1 VVLWSDPRP
10 GRPPTPMIDTFF
22 LVKSFV
28 TLLVITD
35 PVGTVPIF
43 LAITADWGARERNRA
58 AWQAVAVAASVIAT
72 FALFGQQILT
82 YLGISLP
89 SLQVAGGL
97 LLLVIA
103 LDLLRGETESMS
115 GVTRSNVA
123 FVPLGTPLL
132 AGPGA
137 IAAIMVFM
145 RQAEHGDQR
154 LGVALGLLGVLAV
167 LYLSLRFAG
176 LLQRI
181 LRQAGIDL
189 ITRISGL
196 LLAAIAVQLVVDAV
210 REFVRAD
217 L

>member
-1 VVLWSDPRP
+1 
-10 GRPPTPMIDTFF
+10 
-22 LVKSFV
+22 
-28 TLLVITD
+28 
-35 PVGTVPIF
+35 
-43 LAITADWGARERNRA
+43 
-58 AWQAVAVAASVIAT
+58 VAALVIAT
-72 FALFGQQILT
+72 FALFGQQILI
-82 YLGISLP
+82 YLGISVQ
-89 SLQVAGGL
+89 SLQIAGGL

-145 RQAEHGDQR
+145 RQAEQSDQR

-176 LLQRI
+176 LLQRL

-210 REFVRAD
+210 RELARAD

>member
-1 VVLWSDPRP
+1 MV
-10 GRPPTPMIDTFF
+10 DTF
-22 LVKSFV
+22 LLAKSFV

-43 LAITADWGARERNRA
+43 LAITAEWGTRDRNRA
-58 AWQAVAVAASVIAT
+58 AWQAVVVAALVIAT
-72 FALFGQQILT
+72 FALFGQQILI
-82 YLGISLP
+82 YLGISVP
-89 SLQVAGGL
+89 SLQIAGGL
-97 LLLVIA
+97 LLVVIA

-115 GVTRSNVA
+115 GEARSNVA

-145 RQAEHGDQR
+145 RQAEQSDQR

-176 LLQRI
+176 LLQRL

-210 REFVRAD
+210 RELARAD

>member
-1 VVLWSDPRP
+1 MV
-10 GRPPTPMIDTFF
+10 DTF
-22 LVKSFV
+22 LLAKSFV

-43 LAITADWGARERNRA
+43 LAITAEWSARDRNRA
-58 AWQAVAVAASVIAT
+58 AWQAVVVAALVIAT
-72 FALFGQQILT
+72 FALFGQQILI
-82 YLGISLP
+82 YLGISVP
-89 SLQVAGGL
+89 SLQIAGGL

-145 RQAEHGDQR
+145 RQAEQSDQR

-167 LYLSLRFAG
+167 LYLSLSLRFAG
-176 LLQRI
+176 LLQRL

-210 REFVRAD
+210 RELARAD

>member
-1 VVLWSDPRP
+1 
-10 GRPPTPMIDTFF
+10 
-22 LVKSFV
+22 
-28 TLLVITD
+28 
-35 PVGTVPIF
+35 
-43 LAITADWGARERNRA
+43 
-58 AWQAVAVAASVIAT
+58 
-72 FALFGQQILT
+72 
-82 YLGISLP
+82 
-89 SLQVAGGL
+89 
-97 LLLVIA
+97 VIA

-115 GVTRSNVA
+115 RVTRSNVA

-145 RQAEHGDQR
+145 RQAEQSDQR

-176 LLQRI
+176 LLQRL

-196 LLAAIAVQLVVDAV
+196 LLLAAIAVQLVVDAV
-210 REFVRAD
+210 RELARAD

>member
-1 VVLWSDPRP
+1 
-10 GRPPTPMIDTFF
+10 MIDTFF
-22 LVKSFV
+22 LAKSFV

-58 AWQAVAVAASVIAT
+58 AWQAVAVAALVIAA

-82 YLGISLP
+82 YLGISVP

-103 LDLLRGETESMS
+103 LDLLRGEIHSLS
-115 GVTRSNVA
+115 GEARSNIA

-137 IAAIMVFM
+137 IVAVMVFM
-145 RQAEHGDQR
+145 RQADSGEER
-154 LGVALGLLGVLAV
+154 LGVMLGLLGVLAA

-176 LLQRI
+176 LLQRL

-196 LLAAIAVQLVVDAV
+196 LLTAIAVQLVVDAV
-210 REFVRAD
+210 REFVRAGI
-217 L
+217 

>member
-1 VVLWSDPRP
+1 
-10 GRPPTPMIDTFF
+10 MIDRFF

-82 YLGISLP
+82 YLGISLA

-103 LDLLRGETESMS
+103 LDLLRGEIDSLS
-115 GVTRSNVA
+115 GDARSNVA

-137 IAAIMVFM
+137 IAAVMVFD
-145 RQAEHGDQR
+145 RQAGTAEER

-176 LLQRI
+176 LVQRV

-196 LLAAIAVQLVVDAV
+196 LLTAIAVQLVVDAV
-210 REFVRAD
+210 REMARAG

>member
-1 VVLWSDPRP
+1 MV
-10 GRPPTPMIDTFF
+10 DTFF
-22 LVKSFV
+22 LAKSFV

-43 LAITADWGARERNRA
+43 LAITAEWGTRERNRA
-58 AWQAVAVAASVIAT
+58 AWQAVVVAALVIAT
-72 FALFGQQILT
+72 FALFGQQILI
-82 YLGISLP
+82 YLGISVQ
-89 SLQVAGGL
+89 SLQIAGGL
-97 LLLVIA
+97 LLVVIA

-132 AGPGA
+132 AEPGA

-154 LGVALGLLGVLAV
+154 LGVALGLLGVL
-167 LYLSLRFAG
+167 YLSLRFAG
-176 LLQRI
+176 LLQRL

-210 REFVRAD
+210 RELARAD

>member
-1 VVLWSDPRP
+1 MV
-10 GRPPTPMIDTFF
+10 DTF
-22 LVKSFV
+22 LLAKSFV

-35 PVGTVPIF
+35 PVGTVPVFISMTTTF
-43 LAITADWGARERNRA
+43 SRRERNRA
-58 AWQAVAVAASVIAT
+58 AWQAVVVAALVIVT
-72 FALFGQQILT
+72 FALFGQQILI
-82 YLGISLP
+82 YLGISVP
-89 SLQVAGGL
+89 SLQIAGGL

-115 GVTRSNVA
+115 GEARSNVA

-176 LLQRI
+176 LLQRL

-210 REFVRAD
+210 RELARAD

>member
-1 VVLWSDPRP
+1 
-10 GRPPTPMIDTFF
+10 
-22 LVKSFV
+22 
-28 TLLVITD
+28 VITD

-43 LAITADWGARERNRA
+43 LAITAEWGTRERNRA
-58 AWQAVAVAASVIAT
+58 AWQAVAVAALVIAT
-72 FALFGQQILT
+72 FALFGQQILI
-82 YLGISLP
+82 YLGISVP
-89 SLQVAGGL
+89 SLQIAGGL

-176 LLQRI
+176 LLQRL

-210 REFVRAD
+210 RELARAD

>member
-1 VVLWSDPRP
+1 
-10 GRPPTPMIDTFF
+10 MIDRFF

-35 PVGTVPIF
+35 PIGTVPIF

-58 AWQAVAVAASVIAT
+58 AWQAVAVAAVVIAA

-82 YLGISLP
+82 YLGISLA

-103 LDLLRGETESMS
+103 LDLLRGEIDSLS
-115 GVTRSNVA
+115 GDARSNVA

-137 IAAIMVFM
+137 IAAVMVFD
-145 RQAEHGDQR
+145 RQAGTAEER

-176 LLQRI
+176 LVQRV

-196 LLAAIAVQLVVDAV
+196 LLTAIAVQLVVDAV
-210 REFVRAD
+210 REMARAGP
-217 L
+217 

>member
-1 VVLWSDPRP
+1 
-10 GRPPTPMIDTFF
+10 MIDRFF

-35 PVGTVPIF
+35 PIGTVPIF

-58 AWQAVAVAASVIAT
+58 AWQAVAVAAVVIAA

-82 YLGISLP
+82 YLGISLA

-103 LDLLRGETESMS
+103 LDLLRGEIDSLS
-115 GVTRSNVA
+115 GDARSNVA

-137 IAAIMVFM
+137 IAAVMVFD
-145 RQAEHGDQR
+145 RQAGTAEER

-176 LLQRI
+176 LVQRV

-196 LLAAIAVQLVVDAV
+196 LLTAIAVQLVVDAV
-210 REFVRAD
+210 REMARAG

>member
-1 VVLWSDPRP
+1 MV
-10 GRPPTPMIDTFF
+10 DTF
-22 LVKSFV
+22 LLAKSFV

-43 LAITADWGARERNRA
+43 LAITAEWGTRDRNRA
-58 AWQAVAVAASVIAT
+58 AWQAVVVAALVIAT
-72 FALFGQQILT
+72 FALFGQQILI
-82 YLGISLP
+82 YLGISVQ
-89 SLQVAGGL
+89 SLQIAGG

-176 LLQRI
+176 LLQRL

-210 REFVRAD
+210 RELARAD

>member
-1 VVLWSDPRP
+1 V
-10 GRPPTPMIDTFF
+10 
-22 LVKSFV
+22 
-28 TLLVITD
+28 
-35 PVGTVPIF
+35 
-43 LAITADWGARERNRA
+43 GARERNRA
-58 AWQAVAVAASVIAT
+58 AWQAVVVAALVIVT
-72 FALFGQQILT
+72 FALFGQQILI
-82 YLGISLP
+82 YLGISVP
-89 SLQVAGGL
+89 SLQIAGGL
-97 LLLVIA
+97 LLLVVVA

-115 GVTRSNVA
+115 GEARSNVA

-210 REFVRAD
+210 RELARAD

>member
-1 VVLWSDPRP
+1 MRFEFSAEDEAFRLELRAFFARHLPRDMARRFAI
-10 GRPPTPMIDTFF
+10 G
-22 LVKSFV
+22 
-28 TLLVITD
+28 IT
-35 PVGTVPIF
+35 
-43 LAITADWGARERNRA
+43 
-58 AWQAVAVAASVIAT
+58 
-72 FALFGQQILT
+72 
-82 YLGISLP
+82 
-89 SLQVAGGL
+89 
-97 LLLVIA
+97 
-103 LDLLRGETESMS
+103 
-115 GVTRSNVA
+115 
-123 FVPLGTPLL
+123 
-132 AGPGA
+132 GA

-176 LLQRI
+176 LLQRV

-210 REFVRAD
+210 RELARAD

>member
-1 VVLWSDPRP
+1 
-10 GRPPTPMIDTFF
+10 M
-22 LVKSFV
+22 
-28 TLLVITD
+28 
-35 PVGTVPIF
+35 
-43 LAITADWGARERNRA
+43 A
-58 AWQAVAVAASVIAT
+58 ALVIAT

-82 YLGISLP
+82 YLGISVP
-89 SLQVAGGL
+89 SLQIAGGL
-97 LLLVIA
+97 LLLVVA
-103 LDLLRGETESMS
+103 LDLLRGELASLAGEA
-115 GVTRSNVA
+115 RSNVA

-145 RQAEHGDQR
+145 RQATQGDQR

-176 LLQRI
+176 LLQWV

-196 LLAAIAVQLVVDAV
+196 LLTAIAVQLVVDAV
-210 REFVRAD
+210 RELARAD
-217 L
+217 PW

>member
-1 VVLWSDPRP
+1 
-10 GRPPTPMIDTFF
+10 
-22 LVKSFV
+22 
-28 TLLVITD
+28 
-35 PVGTVPIF
+35 
-43 LAITADWGARERNRA
+43 
-58 AWQAVAVAASVIAT
+58 
-72 FALFGQQILT
+72 
-82 YLGISLP
+82 
-89 SLQVAGGL
+89 L

-115 GVTRSNVA
+115 GEARSNVA

-176 LLQRI
+176 LLQRL

-210 REFVRAD
+210 RELARAD

>member
-1 VVLWSDPRP
+1 
-10 GRPPTPMIDTFF
+10 MIDTFF
-22 LVKSFV
+22 LAKSFV

-35 PVGTVPIF
+35 PVGTIPIF
-43 LAITADWGARERNRA
+43 VAITAEWGARERNRA
-58 AWQAVAVAASVIAT
+58 AWQAVAVAAVVIAT
-72 FALFGQQILT
+72 FALFGQQILI
-82 YLGISLP
+82 YLGISVS
-89 SLQVAGGL
+89 SLQIAGGL
-97 LLLVIA
+97 LLLVVA
-103 LDLLRGETESMS
+103 LDLLRGEIESLS
-115 GVTRSNVA
+115 GDARSNVA

-145 RQAEHGDQR
+145 RQAGHGDQR

-167 LYLSLRFAG
+167 LYASLRFAG
-176 LLQRI
+176 VLQRV

-196 LLAAIAVQLVVDAV
+196 LLTAIAVQLVVDAV
-210 REFVRAD
+210 RELIRAG

>member
-1 VVLWSDPRP
+1 MV
-10 GRPPTPMIDTFF
+10 DTF
-22 LVKSFV
+22 LLAKSFV

-43 LAITADWGARERNRA
+43 LAITAEWGARERNRA
-58 AWQAVAVAASVIAT
+58 AWQAVVVAALVIAT
-72 FALFGQQILT
+72 FALFGQQILI
-82 YLGISLP
+82 YLGISVQ
-89 SLQVAGGL
+89 SLRSPG
-97 LLLVIA
+97 
-103 LDLLRGETESMS
+103 RGETESMS
-115 GVTRSNVA
+115 RVTRSNVA

-145 RQAEHGDQR
+145 RQAEQSDQR

-176 LLQRI
+176 LLQRL

-196 LLAAIAVQLVVDAV
+196 LLLAAIAVQLVVDAV
-210 REFVRAD
+210 RELARAD

>member
-1 VVLWSDPRP
+1 
-10 GRPPTPMIDTFF
+10 MINTFF
-22 LVKSFV
+22 LARTFV

-35 PVGTVPIF
+35 PVGTVPVF
-43 LAITADWGARERNRA
+43 LAITATASASERNRA
-58 AWQAVAVAASVIAT
+58 AWQAVAVAALVIAT
-72 FALFGQQILT
+72 FALFGQQILI
-82 YLGISLP
+82 YLGISVP
-89 SLQVAGGL
+89 SLQTAGGL
-97 LLLVIA
+97 LLLVVA
-103 LDLLRGETESMS
+103 LDLLRGEVEHLS
-115 GVTRSNVA
+115 GGARSNVA

-145 RQAEHGDQR
+145 RQATQADER

-176 LLQRI
+176 LLERI

-189 ITRISGL
+189 VTRISGL
-196 LLAAIAVQLVVDAV
+196 LLTAIAVQLVVDAI
-210 REFVRAD
+210 REFARAG

>member
-1 VVLWSDPRP
+1 MV
-10 GRPPTPMIDTFF
+10 DTF
-22 LVKSFV
+22 LLAKSFV

-43 LAITADWGARERNRA
+43 LAITAEWGARQRNRA
-58 AWQAVAVAASVIAT
+58 AWQAVAVAALVIAT

-82 YLGISLP
+82 YLGISVP
-89 SLQVAGGL
+89 SLQIAGGL
-97 LLLVIA
+97 LLLVVA
-103 LDLLRGETESMS
+103 LDLLRGEIESLS
-115 GVTRSNVA
+115 GEARSNVA
-123 FVPLGTPLL
+123 FVPLL

-145 RQAEHGDQR
+145 RQATQGDQR
-154 LGVALGLLGVLAV
+154 LGVALGRLGVLAV

-176 LLQRI
+176 LLQRV

-189 ITRISGL
+189 VTRNSGL
-196 LLAAIAVQLVVDAV
+196 LLTAIAVQLVVDAV
-210 REFVRAD
+210 REFARAG

>member
-1 VVLWSDPRP
+1 
-10 GRPPTPMIDTFF
+10 
-22 LVKSFV
+22 
-28 TLLVITD
+28 
-35 PVGTVPIF
+35 
-43 LAITADWGARERNRA
+43 
-58 AWQAVAVAASVIAT
+58 VAALVIAT
-72 FALFGQQILT
+72 FALFGQQILI
-82 YLGISLP
+82 YLGISVP
-89 SLQVAGGL
+89 SLQIAGGL
-97 LLLVIA
+97 LLVVIA

-115 GVTRSNVA
+115 GEARSNVA

-145 RQAEHGDQR
+145 RQAEQSDQR

-176 LLQRI
+176 LLQRL

-196 LLAAIAVQLVVDAV
+196 LLLAAIAVQLVVDAV
-210 REFVRAD
+210 RELARAD

>member
-1 VVLWSDPRP
+1 
-10 GRPPTPMIDTFF
+10 MIDTFF
-22 LVKSFV
+22 LLKSFV

-43 LAITADWGARERNRA
+43 LAITAEWGARERNRA
-58 AWQAVAVAASVIAT
+58 AWQAVTVAALVIAT
-72 FALFGQQILT
+72 FALFGQQILV
-82 YLGISLP
+82 YLGISVA
-89 SLQVAGGL
+89 SLQIAGGL
-97 LLLVIA
+97 LLLVVA
-103 LDLLRGETESMS
+103 LDLLRGEIESLS
-115 GVTRSNVA
+115 GDTRSNVA

-145 RQAEHGDQR
+145 RQTDHSNQR

-176 LLQRI
+176 VLQRI

-196 LLAAIAVQLVVDAV
+196 LLTAIPVQLVVDAI
-210 REFVRAD
+210 RELMRTG